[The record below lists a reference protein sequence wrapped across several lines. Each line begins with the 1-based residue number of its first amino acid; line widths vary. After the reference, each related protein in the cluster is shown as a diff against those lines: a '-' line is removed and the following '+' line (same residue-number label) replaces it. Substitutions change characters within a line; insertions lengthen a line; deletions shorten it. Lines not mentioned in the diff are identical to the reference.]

1 MPNSVI
7 DIFLKLD
14 GIEGESAVSG
24 HEKEID
30 VLSYEQALDVAV
42 VVSGGGGGAGAGRS
56 TFSGVRFR
64 KNVDTASVP
73 MALASAAGQHIKDA
87 RFTFRRG
94 ASAFEFYQI
103 ALEDLLITHLA
114 DRAGTGT
121 QYPLSFDVLNAGA
134 AAGGLIEE
142 ATLHFSR
149 IRWEYRTQRPDG
161 SVGNTIAGGWDV
173 RANRKL

>member
-14 GIEGESAVSG
+14 GIEGESAVNG

-42 VVSGGGGGAGAGRS
+42 IVSGGGGGAGAGRS

-64 KNVDTASVP
+64 KNVDSASIP
-73 MALASAAGQHIKDA
+73 MALASASGQHIKEA
-87 RFTFRRG
+87 LFTFRRS
-94 ASAFEFYQI
+94 ASAFEFYRI
-103 ALEDLLITHLA
+103 TLEDLLITHVG

-121 QYPLSFDVLNAGA
+121 QYPLSFDALNAGA
-134 AAGGLIEE
+134 NAEGLIEE

-161 SVGNTIAGGWDV
+161 SVGSSIAGGWDV
-173 RANRKL
+173 RANRRL